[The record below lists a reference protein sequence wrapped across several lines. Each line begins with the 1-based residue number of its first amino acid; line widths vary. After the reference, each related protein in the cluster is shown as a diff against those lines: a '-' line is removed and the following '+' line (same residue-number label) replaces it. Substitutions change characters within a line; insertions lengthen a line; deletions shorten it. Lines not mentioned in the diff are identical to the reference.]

1 MLRVVIDGTAYE
13 LPGGQSVLHALR
25 TVGVHVPTLCH
36 DDRLAPAG
44 VCRVCLVRTSDS
56 DAPVPACTTPLR
68 DGMEIET
75 DTAELEHIRDS
86 VLEMLAQHYP
96 AAAIHAF
103 PDKPFH
109 RLLTERGL
117 TSVAATETPSLE
129 SVDSSHPH
137 LRIDMSRCIDCYQCV
152 RICDELQGQSVWHV
166 RGRGRGTRIRPDG
179 PTLRDSSCV
188 SCGACADTCPTGAIE
203 DRSVGAL
210 SLPTEWTRTV
220 CPYCGVGCE
229 FVVGT
234 RNGRIE
240 SVKPVLDAP
249 VNKGHLCVKGR
260 YAFGFVSAPDRVTA
274 PMIRT
279 GETWRRVSWNEA
291 RAFVAER
298 LRDLVARYGPDSIG
312 ILGSARATNE
322 DNYIAQKFARTV
334 IGTNNVDCCARVCH
348 APSAAALKRVL
359 GAGLATNSF
368 NDIEVARTILVCG
381 ANPSE
386 SHPVIGARIKRA
398 ARRGAHLIVIDP
410 RRIELADCADCHLAI
425 RPGTNVALLNAMA
438 HTIVK
443 EGLGDG
449 AFIAQRLSDFDE
461 FTRFIE
467 QWPPERAAGICGVDP
482 ELIRRAARLYAT
494 GSPAMSVHGLGV
506 TEHVQGTDG
515 VTALINLAL
524 LTGNIGRP
532 GAGINPLRG
541 QNNVQGAAHMG
552 CDPAVLPGSTPLE
565 DARRAFERQ
574 WGMPLPSTRGRN
586 LLEMMDAALTG
597 QLKGLW
603 TVGYDVLLTN
613 PNIAETARALQSLE
627 LVIVQ
632 DMFLT
637 ETARQVASV
646 FLPTC
651 SSFEKE
657 GTFMNAERR
666 IQRVRPAIAPFGASK
681 PDWQIMCEVARTMGA
696 QGFEYSG
703 PEAIWNEVRAL
714 CEGARGMTYARLDR
728 GGLQWPCP
736 SEDHPGTSLLHRDTF
751 AIGARAQLTAIEYRP
766 TPEDTTPAFPFRF
779 ITGRSLYQYNA
790 GTMTGR
796 TGNAEL
802 RPTDVLD
809 VCPTDAGRLH
819 IQEGDLVRVVSQYG
833 SAMLT
838 AHVDAA
844 VQSGQLF
851 ATFHQPEVLL
861 NALTGPHRDA
871 VVGTPEYKVT
881 AVRIERVAA

>member
-1 MLRVVIDGTAYE
+1 MLRVVINRTSYE
-13 LPGGQSVLHALR
+13 LPNGQSILDALR
-25 TVGVHVPTLCH
+25 AVGIHVPTLCH
-36 DDRLAPAG
+36 DDRLVPVG
-44 VCRVCLVRTSDS
+44 GCRLCLVRTSDH
-56 DAPVPACTTPLR
+56 DDPVPACTTPLR

-75 DTAELEHIRDS
+75 DTADLEHSRDS
-86 VLEMLAQHYP
+86 VLEMLVRDYP
-96 AAAIHAF
+96 AAAIESF

-109 RLLTERGL
+109 RLVRERGL
-117 TSVAATETPSLE
+117 ASAAATGNQSLDL
-129 SVDSSHPH
+129 VDSSHPH
-137 LRIDMSRCIDCYQCV
+137 LRIDMSRCINCYRCV

-166 RGRGRGTRIRPDG
+166 RGRGRDTTIEPDAPRLG
-179 PTLRDSSCV
+179 DSACV

-203 DRSVGAL
+203 DRPPSAL
-210 SLPTEWTRTV
+210 SLPAEWTRTI

-229 FVVGT
+229 LAVGT
-234 RNGRIE
+234 LSGRIV

-274 PMIRT
+274 PMIRI
-279 GETWRRVSWNEA
+279 GDAWRRVSWNEA

-298 LRDLVARYGPDSIG
+298 LRDLIGRHGSDSIG
-312 ILGSARATNE
+312 ILSSARATNE
-322 DNYIAQKFARTV
+322 DNYIAQKFARAV

-348 APSAAALKRVL
+348 APSAAALKGVL

-368 NDIEVARTILVCG
+368 DDIEVARTIVVCG
-381 ANPSE
+381 ANPTE
-386 SHPVIGARIKRA
+386 SHPVVGARIKQA
-398 ARRGAHLIVIDP
+398 VRRGAHLIVIDP
-410 RRIELADCADCHLAI
+410 RRIELTDYADCHLAI
-425 RPGTNVALLNAMA
+425 RPGTNVPLLNAMA

-443 EGLGDG
+443 EGLGDDE
-449 AFIAQRLSDFDE
+449 FITQRVSKFDE
-461 FTRFIE
+461 FAPFIE
-467 QWPPERAAGICGVDP
+467 QWHPERAAVICGVDP
-482 ELIRRAARLYAT
+482 ELIRRAARLYASE
-494 GSPAMSVHGLGV
+494 SPAMSVHGLGV
-506 TEHVQGTDG
+506 TEHVQGADG

-524 LTGNIGRP
+524 LTGNIGRR

-565 DARRAFERQ
+565 EGRVAFERQ
-574 WGMPLPSTRGRN
+574 WGVGLPTTRGWN
-586 LLEMMDAALTG
+586 LLEMMGAALAG

-613 PNIAETARALQSLE
+613 PHIAETTRALQSLD

-646 FLPTC
+646 FLPAC

-666 IQRVRPAIAPFGASK
+666 IQRVRAAIAPVGLSK
-681 PDWQIMCEVARTMGA
+681 PDWQIMCEVARAMGA
-696 QGFEYSG
+696 HGFEYQE
-703 PEAIWNEVRAL
+703 PEAIWNEVRAV
-714 CEGARGMTYARLDR
+714 CEGARGIAYARLNTS
-728 GGLQWPCP
+728 GLQWPCP
-736 SEDHPGTSLLHRDTF
+736 SEDHPGTSVLHRDTF
-751 AIGARAQLTAIEYRP
+751 AIGPRPQLRAVDYQP
-766 TPEDTTPAFPFRF
+766 TLEETTPAFPFRL

-796 TGNAEL
+796 TSTADL

-809 VCPTDAGRLH
+809 VCPCDASRLH
-819 IQEGDLVRVVSQYG
+819 ILEGDLLRIVSQYG
-833 SAMLT
+833 SATLA
-838 AHVDAA
+838 AHVNAA
-844 VQSGQLF
+844 MQPGQLF
-851 ATFHQPEVLL
+851 ATFHRPEVLL
-861 NALTGPHRDA
+861 NAVTGPYRDTA
-871 VVGTPEYKVT
+871 VGTPEYKVT